1 MNDAPPPVSDLIE
14 IILTGTSHP
23 GNLGAV
29 ARAMKNMG
37 LHRLTLAGART
48 AINDEALATAK
59 HAADVLHQARHA
71 ADLPTALANARW
83 VFATTARP
91 RAIHLP
97 VLSARAAAAQIQAL
111 TSDTRTPVAL
121 VFGAERTGL
130 TNEDLSWCHTII
142 EIPAHPAYPVLNLA
156 QAVQILAYE
165 LWLAR
170 AEVESPRATAAT
182 EPPATLHEWQGFEQ
196 RLTRLLD
203 QAGFFQRNGEDP
215 ALTRE
220 RLTEKLRI
228 ACHRAGWS
236 DTELALMHG
245 VLTAI
250 ARPIA
255 PPASRA
261 TSRSTDTP

>member
-1 MNDAPPPVSDLIE
+1 MNDAQPPAADLIE

-48 AINDEALATAK
+48 TINDEAIATAK
-59 HAADVLHQARHA
+59 HAADVLLDARQV
-71 ADLPTALANARW
+71 ADLPTALTNARW

-97 VLSARAAAAQIQAL
+97 VLSAHAAAAEIHAI
-111 TSDTRTPVAL
+111 TAGARAPVAL

-170 AEVESPRATAAT
+170 AEVDSKLKPDSA
-182 EPPATLHEWQGFEQ
+182 EPPAALHEWQGFEQ

-228 ACHRAGWS
+228 ACRRAGWS
-236 DTELALMHG
+236 DTEMALMHG

-250 ARPIA
+250 ARPI
-255 PPASRA
+255 
-261 TSRSTDTP
+261 SRSTDTP